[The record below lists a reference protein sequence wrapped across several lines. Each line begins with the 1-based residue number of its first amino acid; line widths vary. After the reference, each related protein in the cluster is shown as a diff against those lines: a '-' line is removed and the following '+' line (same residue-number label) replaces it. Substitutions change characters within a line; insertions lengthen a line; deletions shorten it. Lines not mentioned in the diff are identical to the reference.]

1 MMLKEFLEWL
11 DENEYL
17 KDDNWNYE
25 VIEEQY
31 LHQNVM
37 DKIKKIF
44 NSYYYVSNSV
54 VWYDEWEDTYK
65 CTFSTNWFKDTD
77 TEALNEKL
85 NNIKMNIVNVK
96 LIKKQQNPYS
106 LVTSVT
112 TTFYSNRD
120 KYEYTFEIG
129 ELKYDEED

>member
-1 MMLKEFLEWL
+1 MIEDFLKWL
-11 DENEYL
+11 DENKYL
-17 KDDNWNYE
+17 KDDNWDYE
-25 VIEEQY
+25 IIKEQY
-31 LHQNVM
+31 LHSNVM

-54 VWYDEWEDTYK
+54 VLYDEFKDTYK

-85 NNIKMNIVNVK
+85 NNIKLNIVNVK

-106 LVTSVT
+106 FTTLST
-112 TTFYSNRD
+112 TTFYSNVD

>member
-1 MMLKEFLEWL
+1 MIEDFLKWL

-17 KDDNWNYE
+17 KDDNWDYE
-25 VIEEQY
+25 IIKEQY
-31 LHQNVM
+31 LHFNVM
-37 DKIKKIF
+37 EKIRKIF
-44 NSYYYVSNSV
+44 NSYYYISNSV

-65 CTFSTNWFKDTD
+65 CTFSINWFKNTD

-85 NNIKMNIVNVK
+85 NEIKMNIINVK
-96 LIKKQQNPYS
+96 LVKKQINPYS
-106 LVTSVT
+106 STTINT

-129 ELKYDEED
+129 EIKYDEED